1 MFILDILAGAF
12 SENCLQAPACYY
24 FGKRDDH
31 RCLTGFYIQLTNQ
44 IMGVAVFKLWQQI
57 YPKFVKN
64 VMVDEDQAYINS
76 LFVISYR
83 IVTEEPYGVAKKYF
97 QIKSDKTGEIIKL
110 LPVQNFFFSL
120 CFKRVV
126 KNVHENDLKFLLVSD
141 EFQP

>member
-24 FGKRDDH
+24 FGKRDYH

-57 YPKFVKN
+57 FPKFVKN

-110 LPVQNFFFSL
+110 LPVQNFFFR
-120 CFKRVV
+120 FA
-126 KNVHENDLKFLLVSD
+126 LKGLLKT
-141 EFQP
+141 FMKMI